1 MANTSLTKAEIREI
15 VKDEMTKFL
24 SKELE
29 KEMTTLLKR
38 GRPREEVVDLMK
50 NALTSL
56 YKYMWIR
63 KDVWQNDIK

>member
-50 NALTSL
+50 NALTLL